1 MRSVTAVVATLVVAA
16 LLFFADDA
24 RAVDDPSLEYWTLET
39 AHFKLTYPHPL
50 EAVARRVIVL
60 SETIHT
66 RVSSGMQ
73 YSPGVKTE
81 MILTDNTDSANG
93 SATPIPYNAINLY
106 VTAPSDVS
114 ALGDY
119 DDWYLGLV
127 THEYTHILHTGNVSG
142 APAIANAIFG
152 RSFAPNS
159 AQPRWIIEGLAVLFE
174 SDYSSG
180 GRIRSSLFDTFIRVD
195 VLEDNFARIDQ
206 ISASAQ
212 RYPFGNLFYLYGS
225 RFLRWVADVYGD
237 DVMPAVSADYG
248 ASLVPFGIN
257 RAIRRQTGRTYE
269 ELYDAWHTHLR
280 RYYGDM
286 VKQVDARGRREGAR
300 ITFHGHSV
308 AYPRFVPP
316 SMRSEPGRE
325 EIVFYRNDQ
334 SDRPGIYRFAL
345 GDPTVPG
352 ARDETLL
359 IRTNT
364 DAVTSFTPEGG
375 IVFPNQEPWRNLWTR
390 HDLFSLPPGETA
402 TFGTEAQRKQLTEGM
417 RANEP
422 DVSPDGRFVA
432 FTINSRGTTRL
443 VVATRDHE
451 GNLGEPRTLDP
462 GQPLDQAYT
471 PRFSPDGRQIVYS
484 AWRAGGFRDIRL
496 VEVASG
502 AASSITSDRALDMQ
516 PVWSPDGRTIYFS
529 SDRTGIFN
537 IYAYDV
543 ASKTFQMVTNVVGA
557 ALMPA
562 ISPDGKTLVYTGYT
576 HQGYDL
582 FALPLDPARFLDA
595 PVTGQERPAPL
606 PEPRQVPVEK
616 YRYNPLST
624 FAPRSWFFSLGQG
637 YFGSLAVT
645 FETSAQDIVGHH
657 RVSAS
662 ATFDPDA
669 PEPRGAV
676 SYTYARLPVDLN
688 FGFSRTTLPRLGG
701 YQISG
706 RELPYQETRS
716 TASTSVDVPIRSA
729 FVDQNVSLSYGATV
743 FHTRLPIPDDLDPE
757 SPVTQKPEDGFLS
770 EVRFSYGINT
780 SEGGVNAAGSKRGF
794 SLRVGASMADDAL
807 GSTQSLYAFDFGAS
821 AYLTM
826 PWPGEQTLA
835 ARASGAIAA
844 GAYARRGIYFVGGY
858 DLANASELDLL
869 INGVY
874 SGAFVLRGYPPGAYS
889 GSAFLLGTLEYRA
902 PVWIPNWGPSTLP
915 LFWRRLDAAAFI
927 DYGGAF
933 EELDLEDTEAFAKGD
948 LLHIPGLHTAIGL
961 ELWFGLTLAHRI
973 DTNFKLGYAY
983 GTSREAAKDGQFYFL
998 ASSAF

>member
-1 MRSVTAVVATLVVAA
+1 MRSIAAVVATLVVAT
-16 LLFFADDA
+16 LLSLSREAY
-24 RAVDDPSLEYWTLET
+24 AVDDPSLEYWTLET

-50 EAVARRVIVL
+50 EPVARRIIVM
-60 SETIHT
+60 SETIHE
-66 RVSSGMQ
+66 RVSGGMA
-73 YSPGVKTE
+73 YSPDVKTE
-81 MILTDNTDSANG
+81 MVLTDNTDSANG
-93 SATPIPYNAINLY
+93 SATPVPYNAINLF
-106 VTAPSDVS
+106 VTAPGDIS

-127 THEYTHILHTGNVSG
+127 THEYTHILHTGNISG
-142 APAIANAIFG
+142 IPAIANAIFG

-180 GRIRSSLFDTFIRVD
+180 GRIRSSLFDTFIRAD
-195 VLEDNFARIDQ
+195 VLEDNFARLDQ

-248 ASLVPFGIN
+248 ASLVPFGVN

-269 ELYDAWHTHLR
+269 DLYGAWHEHLR
-280 RYYGDM
+280 IHYGQM
-286 VKQVDARGRREGAR
+286 VKEVDARGRREGAR

-308 AYPRFVPP
+308 VYPRFVPP
-316 SMRSEPGRE
+316 AFRSEPGRE
-325 EIVFYRNDQ
+325 ELVYYRNNQ
-334 SDRPGIYRFAL
+334 SDRPGIYRFVL
-345 GDPTVPG
+345 GDPKVAG
-352 ARDETLL
+352 ERDESLL

-364 DAVTSFTPEGG
+364 DAIASFTPEGG
-375 IVFPNQEPWRNLWTR
+375 IVFPNQDAWRNLWTR
-390 HDLFSLPPGETA
+390 HDLYSVPRGESS
-402 TFGTEAQRKQLTEGM
+402 TFGTEPQRKRLTDGM

-422 DVSPDGRFVA
+422 DVSPDGRLVA

-443 VVATRDHE
+443 VVATRDPQD
-451 GNLGEPRTLDP
+451 NLGEPRTLDP

-471 PRFSPDGRQIVYS
+471 PRFSPDGRQIAYS
-484 AWRAGGFRDIRL
+484 AWRAGGFRDIR
-496 VEVASG
+496 VVDVATG
-502 AASSITSDRALDMQ
+502 AATAITSDRAVDMH
-516 PVWSPDGRTIYFS
+516 PVWSPDGRTLYFS

-537 IYAYDV
+537 VYAYDV
-543 ASKTFQMVTNVVGA
+543 TKKTFQMVTNVVGA
-557 ALMPA
+557 ALTPA

-582 FALPLDPARFLDA
+582 YAMPLDPSRFLEA
-595 PVTGQERPAPL
+595 PATGQERPAPL

-616 YRYNPLST
+616 RRYNPLET
-624 FAPRSWFFSLGQG
+624 FGPRSWFFSLGQG

-669 PEPRGAV
+669 PEPRGGV
-676 SYTYARLPVDLN
+676 SYTYARLPVDLSAS
-688 FGFSRTTLPRLGG
+688 FSRTVLPRVGG
-701 YQISG
+701 YRISSQ
-706 RELPYQETRS
+706 EPSFNETRT
-716 TASTSVDVPIRSA
+716 TASTRVDVPIRRA
-729 FVDQNVSLSYGATV
+729 FVDQNVALAYNATV
-743 FHTRLPIPDDLDPE
+743 FHTDLPIPDDLDPQA
-757 SPVTQKPEDGFLS
+757 PVTLKPEEGFLS
-770 EVRFSYGINT
+770 EVRFSYGLNT
-780 SEGGVNAAGSKRGF
+780 AEGGVNAAGSKRGF

-807 GSTQSLYAFDFGAS
+807 GSTQSLYAFDFGTS
-821 AYLTM
+821 AYVTM

-835 ARASGAIAA
+835 ARASGGVSG

-869 INGVY
+869 IDGVY
-874 SGAFVLRGYPPGAYS
+874 DGAFVLRGYPPGAYG

-902 PVWIPNWGPSTLP
+902 PIWIPNWGPSTLP

-933 EELDLEDTEAFAKGD
+933 DELDSDGVEAFAKGD
-948 LLHIPGLHTAIGL
+948 LIHIPGLHTAVGM
-961 ELWFGLTLAHRI
+961 ELWFGFTLAHRI

-983 GTSREAAKDGQFYFL
+983 GTSREAVENGQVYFL